1 MSYRKGLIA
10 LCVAVLCSPGL
21 YAQSASSGRLLS
33 VDEMFRLADENSK
46 SIQTYSTAREAADQ
60 ALQAAKAQR
69 LPDVSASLSV
79 SYLGDGRLWDRDF
92 SNGTN
97 IPMPH
102 FGNNFALEAQQVIY
116 AGGAV
121 NSSIA
126 LAELGQ
132 QMAGLD
138 AQKNRQEI
146 RFLLIG
152 YYLNIYKLG
161 NQRQVLQKN
170 LELAEQVIRNME
182 ARRNQG
188 TALKNDI
195 TRYELQRETLKLQL
209 AQVEDARRIM
219 NHQLVTTLHLPAG
232 TEIIPD
238 TTLLSSDVPAL
249 AESDWQQMALQSN
262 LALQQSGLSVEM
274 GKQKVKLERSELL
287 PKVALVAAEH
297 LDGPIT
303 IEVPVLDN
311 NFNYWYVGVGVKYN
325 ISSLFK
331 NNKKLKQA
339 RLNARKAQEEHELA
353 AEQVENAVQA
363 GYVNFL
369 TSFTDL
375 RTQEKSVQ
383 LADENYRVT
392 SNRYDNDLALLTDML
407 DAGNMKL
414 SADLALVN
422 ARINVVYNYYKMR
435 YITHT
440 L

>member
-1 MSYRKGLIA
+1 MFMSYRKGLMA

-79 SYLGDGRLWDRDF
+79 SYLGDGRLWNRDF

-182 ARRNQG
+182 ARRN
-188 TALKNDI
+188 
-195 TRYELQRETLKLQL
+195 
-209 AQVEDARRIM
+209 
-219 NHQLVTTLHLPAG
+219 
-232 TEIIPD
+232 
-238 TTLLSSDVPAL
+238 
-249 AESDWQQMALQSN
+249 
-262 LALQQSGLSVEM
+262 
-274 GKQKVKLERSELL
+274 
-287 PKVALVAAEH
+287 
-297 LDGPIT
+297 
-303 IEVPVLDN
+303 
-311 NFNYWYVGVGVKYN
+311 
-325 ISSLFK
+325 
-331 NNKKLKQA
+331 
-339 RLNARKAQEEHELA
+339 
-353 AEQVENAVQA
+353 
-363 GYVNFL
+363 
-369 TSFTDL
+369 
-375 RTQEKSVQ
+375 
-383 LADENYRVT
+383 
-392 SNRYDNDLALLTDML
+392 
-407 DAGNMKL
+407 
-414 SADLALVN
+414 
-422 ARINVVYNYYKMR
+422 
-435 YITHT
+435 
-440 L
+440 